1 MVRLVLCG
9 DCAPEP
15 AVWGCWHMLY
25 RVFFSKEGNQY
36 DRVQPKWVRGALE
49 EAAPYQIWYV
59 EMQGEEKMR
68 KFNQQVGALPS
79 RGDMGG
85 GRMEWDH
92 EDHDETL
99 ALQSPTAWASWL
111 LELLEPRAAGSCVSA
126 VGIFLPLFFSTSD
139 D

>member
-25 RVFFSKEGNQY
+25 RIFFSKEGNQY

-59 EMQGEEKMR
+59 EMKGEEKMR

-79 RGDMGG
+79 RGRH
-85 GRMEWDH
+85 GRRQNGMR
-92 EDHDETL
+92 
-99 ALQSPTAWASWL
+99 P
-111 LELLEPRAAGSCVSA
+111 
-126 VGIFLPLFFSTSD
+126 
-139 D
+139 